1 MNAVEIKNTVL
12 AALAAVGTFI
22 ANALGGWDA
31 ALAVLVGCMAADY
44 VTGLLVGLIFH
55 ASPKTEGGGLAS
67 GECFKG
73 LIRKCLIL
81 MFVWLGAMLD
91 QVIGA
96 AYVRTA
102 IILFYIG
109 NEGLSILE
117 NAGYMGA
124 KYPKFL
130 RQALEALRDK
140 GDGAADVNTKSEEPT
155 QGDR

>member
-1 MNAVEIKNTVL
+1 MNAGEIKNAVL
-12 AALAAVGTFI
+12 AVLAAVGTFI

-31 ALAVLVGCMAADY
+31 ALAVLIGFMAADY
-44 VTGLLVGLIFH
+44 VTGLLVALVFH

-73 LIRKCLIL
+73 LIRKCLVL
-81 MFVWLGAMLD
+81 MFVWLGSMLD

-102 IILFYIG
+102 IVLFYIG
-109 NEGLSILE
+109 NEGISILE
-117 NAGYMGA
+117 NVGYMGA

-130 RQALEALRDK
+130 QQALEALRDK
-140 GDGAADVNTKSEEPT
+140 GDGGDNGVKKEE
-155 QGDR
+155 

>member
-1 MNAVEIKNTVL
+1 MNAGEIKNAVL
-12 AALAAVGTFI
+12 VALAAVGTFI

-31 ALAVLVGCMAADY
+31 ALAVLIGFMAADY
-44 VTGLLVGLIFH
+44 VTGLLVALVFH

-73 LIRKCLIL
+73 LIRKCLVL
-81 MFVWLGAMLD
+81 MFVWLGSMLD

-102 IILFYIG
+102 IVLFYIG
-109 NEGLSILE
+109 NEGISILE
-117 NAGYMGA
+117 NVGYMGA

-130 RQALEALRDK
+130 QQALEALRDK
-140 GDGAADVNTKSEEPT
+140 GDGGDNGVKKEE
-155 QGDR
+155 

>member
-1 MNAVEIKNTVL
+1 MNAGEIKNAVL
-12 AALAAVGTFI
+12 VALAAVGTFI

-31 ALAVLVGCMAADY
+31 ALAVLIGFMAADY
-44 VTGLLVGLIFH
+44 VTGLLVALVWH

-73 LIRKCLIL
+73 LIRKCLVL
-81 MFVWLGAMLD
+81 MFVWLRSMLD

-102 IILFYIG
+102 IVLFYIG
-109 NEGLSILE
+109 NEGISILE
-117 NAGYMGA
+117 NVGYMGA

-130 RQALEALRDK
+130 QQALEALRGK
-140 GDGAADVNTKSEEPT
+140 GDGGDGERGDNGVKKEE
-155 QGDR
+155 